1 MSSLLIRDVRVVDVR
16 SGTIAEPG
24 WLLSQDGRIARVET
38 GDVPPIERE
47 RLGGAVRVV
56 DAGGAFAIPG
66 LIDAHT
72 HIGSDEGRNNPQ
84 LKLEPDPISILRLH
98 RNATRDLQSGVTTVR
113 DVGAKRHIDLYYKR
127 ALEMGLVRG
136 PRVFASGQP
145 IIMTGG
151 HTHYMG
157 RQADGP
163 DEVRKAVREQLQA
176 GADWIKMMA
185 TGGAGTPGMGV
196 QSVQL
201 REDELRAG
209 VEVAHDAGRRVAA
222 HASGLQGAK
231 NAIRAG
237 VTSIE
242 HGLYLD
248 DEAIELML
256 ERGTLLDPT
265 LTGYYLLATEGEA
278 WGHERPAIEKSRAVL
293 DDHRESFLRAW
304 RAGVPI
310 CVGTDQ
316 KHGNLAAELELMV
329 RYGLSPLQ
337 ALQAA
342 TLTNARLLGLEAELG
357 QLAPGMRGDVV
368 LLGRDP
374 LADIAA
380 TRDVR
385 AVFLDGEAV
394 PLQAA

>member
-1 MSSLLIRDVRVVDVR
+1 MSQALIHDVRIVDVAA
-16 SGTIAEPG
+16 GTLAAPG
-24 WLLSQDGRIARVET
+24 WLLIQDGRIGRIGVGE
-38 GDVPPIERE
+38 PPISERE
-47 RLGGAVRVV
+47 RLGSAGRVV
-56 DAGGAFAIPG
+56 DGGGAFAVPG

-72 HIGSDEGRNNPQ
+72 HIGSDEGRNNAQ

-98 RNATRDLQSGVTTVR
+98 RNATRNLRSGVTTLR
-113 DVGAKRHIDLYYKR
+113 DVGAKRHIDLHYKR
-127 ALEMGLVRG
+127 ALEMDLVRG
-136 PRVFASGQP
+136 PHVFASGQP

-151 HTHYMG
+151 HTHHMG

-163 DEVRKAVREQLQA
+163 DEVRKAVREQLHA

-209 VEVAHDAGRRVAA
+209 VEVAGDAGRRVAA
-222 HASGLQGAK
+222 HASGLRGAK
-231 NAIRAG
+231 NAVRAG
-237 VTSIE
+237 VASIE

-256 ERGTLLDPT
+256 EHGTFLVPT
-265 LTGYYLLATEGEA
+265 LTGYYLLATEGES
-278 WGHERPAIEKSRAVL
+278 WGHERSAIEKSAAVL

-304 RAGVPI
+304 HAGVPI

-342 TLTNARLLGLEAELG
+342 TLTNARLLGLETELG
-357 QLAPGMRGDVV
+357 QLTPGMRGDVV
-368 LLGRDP
+368 LVGRDP
-374 LADIAA
+374 LADVTA

-385 AVFLDGEAV
+385 AVLLDGEAI
-394 PLQAA
+394 PLPAA

>member
-1 MSSLLIRDVRVVDVR
+1 MSEVLLHDVRVVDVVA
-16 SGTIAEPG
+16 GTISAPG
-24 WLLSQDGRIARVET
+24 WLLFQQGRIARVEV
-38 GDVPPIERE
+38 GQIANAERR
-47 RLGGAVRVV
+47 RLGESVRPV
-56 DAGGAFAIPG
+56 DGGGAFAIPG

-72 HIGSDEGRNNPQ
+72 HVGSDEGRNNAQ

-98 RNATRDLQSGVTTVR
+98 RNATRDLVSGVTTLR
-113 DVGAKRHIDLYYKR
+113 DVGAKHHIDLHYKR

-136 PRVFASGQP
+136 PRMFVSGRP

-163 DEVRKAVREQLQA
+163 DEVRKAVREQIHA

-196 QSVQL
+196 RAVQL

-209 VEVAHDAGRRVAA
+209 VEVANDAGRRVAA

-231 NAIRAG
+231 NAVRAG
-237 VTSIE
+237 VASVE
-242 HGLYLD
+242 HGLHLD
-248 DEAIELML
+248 DEVIELML
-256 ERGTLLDPT
+256 ERGTFLVPT
-265 LTGYYLLATEGEA
+265 LTGYYLLATEGES
-278 WGHERPAIEKSRAVL
+278 WGHERSAIEKSRAVL
-293 DDHRESFLRAW
+293 DDHRESFVRAW
-304 RAGVPI
+304 RAGIPI

-316 KHGNLAAELELMV
+316 KHGNLAAELELLV

-337 ALQAA
+337 ALRAA
-342 TLTNARLLGLEAELG
+342 TLTNARLLGLESEIG
-357 QLAPGMRGDVV
+357 RLAPGMRADVV
-368 LLGRDP
+368 LLGSDP
-374 LADIAA
+374 LADIRA

-385 AVFLDGEAV
+385 AVFLDGDAV
-394 PLQAA
+394 PPRPI